1 MNRLEERVADQS
13 AEEVIR
19 NALWGCH
26 FAESEPPEMRE
37 SMKSVWTHEWERC
50 ESKTQRIISALESQ
64 GLKIVPVDEGKIWSE
79 LRAGI
84 SMNFSTMK
92 KIVEADKHAIASVH
106 EDELA
111 RKLADRLAAMLN
123 AVEG

>member
-26 FAESEPPEMRE
+26 FAESESSEMRE

-50 ESKTQRIISALESQ
+50 QSKTQRIISALESQ
-64 GLKIVPVDEGKIWSE
+64 GLKIVPVEPTEAMWTAGNDVVDDA
-79 LRAGI
+79 RADDV
-84 SMNFSTMK
+84 SPDPAE
-92 KIVEADKHAIASVH
+92 VY
-106 EDELA
+106 
-111 RKLADRLAAMLN
+111 AAMLN